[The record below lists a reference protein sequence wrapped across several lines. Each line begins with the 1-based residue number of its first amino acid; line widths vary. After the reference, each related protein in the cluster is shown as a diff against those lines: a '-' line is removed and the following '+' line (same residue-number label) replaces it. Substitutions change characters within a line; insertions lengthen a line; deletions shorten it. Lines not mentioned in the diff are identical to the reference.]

1 MRPLSRLFAA
11 ALLALF
17 AATAGAQEGGTEP
30 PAPAAAPRAKVVPV
44 GGHAATPAAARA
56 ALPMIRGTLPTAAEP
71 VRIAL
76 NKTAEVALT
85 AQVKDIVIGNPDIA
99 DVMVRSP
106 TQVFLTGRG
115 VGQTNVFLLD
125 RQGQAV
131 RRLEVDVHVDSQ
143 ALKEV
148 LSQVLPDE
156 RNLQVSAVADS
167 IYLSGSVRSDA
178 AATTARTLARRF
190 VPGDAN
196 VVNLMRIGN
205 EQQVLLHVKVAEM
218 QKSVL
223 KELGVGLSASNVK
236 VFDGGPIAGVTTNAL
251 TGLTQSAAQMFST
264 ATLSGTGVGALVGT
278 LQMLEKQGLIKTLV
292 EPNLTAVSGETAS
305 MLAGG
310 EIPIP
315 IADNQGQISIEFKP
329 FGVLLS
335 FTPVVL
341 DPGRMSLKM
350 STEVSSLSN
359 TRTIKLS
366 TAEIPAINVRRA
378 ATTVELPSGGSLMIA
393 GLLQNDVT
401 STLAGL
407 PGAMDIPI
415 LGALLKSSSFQRN
428 ETELVVIIS
437 AYVVQPVNGPAL
449 AAPTDGFAPS
459 SDIDRFLFSKLQ
471 ETYTRRGAEPPTPP
485 GALKGPFGYIVE

>member
-1 MRPLSRLFAA
+1 MRAPIRLLAA
-11 ALLALF
+11 VLLALF
-17 AATAGAQEGGTEP
+17 AATAGAEESPEP
-30 PAPAAAPRAKVVPV
+30 PVPAPAPRAKVVPV
-44 GGHAATPAAARA
+44 GGHAAAATPTRA
-56 ALPMIRGTLPTAAEP
+56 IPPVIRGSLPTAAEP

-85 AQVKDIVIGNPDIA
+85 TQVRDIVIGNPDVA

-106 TQVFLTGRG
+106 TQVFLTGRT

-125 RQGQAV
+125 RQGQAI
-131 RRLEVDVHVDSQ
+131 RRFEVDVHLDSQ
-143 ALKEV
+143 ALKDV

-156 RNLQVSAVADS
+156 RNLQVAAVADS
-167 IYLSGSVRSDA
+167 VYLSGSVRNDA
-178 AATTARTLARRF
+178 AAATARSLARRF
-190 VPGDAN
+190 VAADAN
-196 VVNLMRIGN
+196 VVNLIRVGN

-223 KELGVGLSASNVK
+223 KELGVGLSTSNVK
-236 VFDGGPIAGVTTNAL
+236 VFDGGPIFGGSTSAL
-251 TGLTQSAAQMFST
+251 VGLTQTTTSLFGS

-278 LQMLEKQGLIKTLV
+278 LQMLERQGLIKTLV

-401 STLAGL
+401 STLSGL
-407 PGAMDIPI
+407 PGVMDIPV
-415 LGALLKSSSFQRN
+415 LGALFKSSSFQRN
-428 ETELVVIIS
+428 ETELVVIVS
-437 AYVVQPVNGPAL
+437 AYVVQPVDRPML

-459 SDIDRFLFSKLQ
+459 SDIDRFLFSRLQ
-471 ETYTRRGAEPPTPP
+471 QTYTHPGAEPAPPP
-485 GALKGPFGYIVE
+485 GQLQGPFGYIVE